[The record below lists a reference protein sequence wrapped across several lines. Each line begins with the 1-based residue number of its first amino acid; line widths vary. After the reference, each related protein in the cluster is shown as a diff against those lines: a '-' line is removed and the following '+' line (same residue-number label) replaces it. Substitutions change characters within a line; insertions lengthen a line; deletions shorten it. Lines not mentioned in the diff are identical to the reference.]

1 MMALIRYHVL
11 PDTVLPAQVTFH
23 VPPLTVA
30 ITVTWVPILMLVRM
44 APLVLALVRT
54 FTPQTAAIVVVVPK
68 TSVGAATDM
77 TADERIARKRADTR
91 REVSFGRAGRRRISS
106 NMDLAL
112 GTSRLS
118 PTVKQDHHPIGLALT
133 GPIGPAGRCPS
144 RAARPPVADADVL
157 LVRPVGRRERGRLT
171 GAVAWRQIV
180 DRHLQSADFE
190 RTARERQQEVERHRR
205 RSIAPVAHLER
216 ERERSGW

>member
-1 MMALIRYHVL
+1 MALIRYQLL

-23 VPPLTVA
+23 APPVTVA
-30 ITVTWVPILMLVRM
+30 VTVTWVPLLMLVRM

-54 FTPQTAAIVVVVPK
+54 FTPLQAAAFVVVAPK

-118 PTVKQDHHPIGLALT
+118 RTVNQDHHPIGLALT
-133 GPIGPAGRCPS
+133 GPIGPARRDHLAPL
-144 RAARPPVADADVL
+144 ARPW
-157 LVRPVGRRERGRLT
+157 RTLT
-171 GAVAWRQIV
+171 SYWCA
-180 DRHLQSADFE
+180 QSV
-190 RTARERQQEVERHRR
+190 VE
-205 RSIAPVAHLER
+205 SEA
-216 ERERSGW
+216 G